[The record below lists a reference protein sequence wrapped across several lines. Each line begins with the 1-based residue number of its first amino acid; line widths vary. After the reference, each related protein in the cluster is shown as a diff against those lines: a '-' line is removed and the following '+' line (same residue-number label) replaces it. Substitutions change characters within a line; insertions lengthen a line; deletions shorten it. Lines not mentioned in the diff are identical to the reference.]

1 MGVYDPHRHWLKG
14 PTLRQDS
21 KTWPKSS
28 NAEVSLLL
36 AEGLS
41 ITEVHQEAKPLSTK
55 LSPITNPDPEI
66 QEIRQ
71 LQEAMF
77 TDEIQGKKTGLARN
91 LGDYKD
97 HELDKADEGVL
108 LMDPR
113 ELLEDTSLTQ
123 IIDNTPEH
131 VASGTETDINNE
143 VASSPQTKSSD
154 QRRAAAVQAIE
165 RINRWT
171 RELIVASPTRIRT
184 VPVVGVPHHLEVEL
198 NGLGEDCVISIWR
211 AKCPSVA
218 SPTRIRTVPVVG
230 VPHHLEVELNGLG
243 EDCVISIWR
252 VKCPSVA
259 SPTRIRT
266 VPVVGVPHHLE
277 VELNGLGE
285 DCVMSIWRAKCP
297 SVANPTRIRTV
308 PVVGVPHHL
317 EVELNGLGEDCV
329 MSIWRAKCPS
339 VANPTRIRTVPVV
352 GVPHHLEVE

>member
-1 MGVYDPHRHWLKG
+1 MMSYASILNISVRPYGLVRS
-14 PTLRQDS
+14 LRTEDS
-21 KTWPKSS
+21 KIVT
-28 NAEVSLLL
+28 
-36 AEGLS
+36 
-41 ITEVHQEAKPLSTK
+41 
-55 LSPITNPDPEI
+55 PIF
-66 QEIRQ
+66 
-71 LQEAMF
+71 LQMKV
-77 TDEIQGKKTGLARN
+77 T
-91 LGDYKD
+91 KD

-171 RELIVASPTRIRT
+171 RALIVASPTRIRT

-218 SPTRIRTVPVVG
+218 SPTRIRT
-230 VPHHLEVELNGLG
+230 
-243 EDCVISIWR
+243 D
-252 VKCPSVA
+252 
-259 SPTRIRT
+259 
-266 VPVVGVPHHLE
+266 PVVGVPHHLE

>member
-1 MGVYDPHRHWLKG
+1 MVEGFLWSECGHPTSKAVNSIRQTSDDSIEELRKELQVVLIAREDAKRTCEESNSKNNNFTTEMLLVQESRNKEGSRPIKRDITKKVHKRIK
-14 PTLRQDS
+14 PTLTAFNDVVCIDTEHISQTVRLR
-21 KTWPKSS
+21 TENS
-28 NAEVSLLL
+28 NTCFPTN
-36 AEGLS
+36 EG
-41 ITEVHQEAKPLSTK
+41 
-55 LSPITNPDPEI
+55 DC
-66 QEIRQ
+66 
-71 LQEAMF
+71 
-77 TDEIQGKKTGLARN
+77 
-91 LGDYKD
+91 KD

-113 ELLEDTSLTQ
+113 ELLEDTRLTQ

-131 VASGTETDINNE
+131 VASGTETDISNE

-243 EDCVISIWR
+243 EDCV
-252 VKCPSVA
+252 
-259 SPTRIRT
+259 
-266 VPVVGVPHHLE
+266 
-277 VELNGLGE
+277 
-285 DCVMSIWRAKCP
+285 MSIWRAKSP

>member
-1 MGVYDPHRHWLKG
+1 MMSYASILNISVRPYGLVRS
-14 PTLRQDS
+14 LRTEDS
-21 KTWPKSS
+21 NTYF
-28 NAEVSLLL
+28 
-36 AEGLS
+36 
-41 ITEVHQEAKPLSTK
+41 T
-55 LSPITNPDPEI
+55 TNE
-66 QEIRQ
+66 
-71 LQEAMF
+71 
-77 TDEIQGKKTGLARN
+77 
-91 LGDYKD
+91 GDYKD

-143 VASSPQTKSSD
+143 VVSSPQTKSSD

-171 RELIVASPTRIRT
+171 RALIVASPTRIRTVPVVGVPHHLEVELNGLGEDCVISIRRAKCPSVASPTRIRT

-230 VPHHLEVELNGLG
+230 VPHHLEVVLNGLG

-252 VKCPSVA
+252 AKCPSVA

-266 VPVVGVPHHLE
+266 VPVGGVPHHF
-277 VELNGLGE
+277 
-285 DCVMSIWRAKCP
+285 
-297 SVANPTRIRTV
+297 VANPTRIRTV

-339 VANPTRIRTVPVV
+339 VASPTRIRTVPVV

>member
-1 MGVYDPHRHWLKG
+1 
-14 PTLRQDS
+14 
-21 KTWPKSS
+21 
-28 NAEVSLLL
+28 
-36 AEGLS
+36 
-41 ITEVHQEAKPLSTK
+41 
-55 LSPITNPDPEI
+55 
-66 QEIRQ
+66 
-71 LQEAMF
+71 MF
-77 TDEIQGKKTGLARN
+77 TDEIQGKKTSLARN

-113 ELLEDTSLTQ
+113 ELLENTSLIQ

-143 VASSPQTKSSD
+143 VAAIPQTKSSD

-171 RELIVASPTRIRT
+171 RELMSKLNGLGEDCVISIWRAKCPSVASPTRIRT

-252 VKCPSVA
+252 AKCPSVA

-317 EVELNGLGEDCV
+317 EVE
-329 MSIWRAKCPS
+329 
-339 VANPTRIRTVPVV
+339 
-352 GVPHHLEVE
+352 